1 MNFFPKI
8 LGNPADQSPDPEK
21 DREKNLALEPS
32 GAVLDEDPAL
42 AGLALRLR
50 QFIQAGKAQNTLR
63 GYKADWQDFAAWCQK
78 EEHRLPCL
86 PASPSTVALYITHL
100 AASRKASTI
109 QRRLTSIS
117 RVHEMA
123 GEMSPASMRHA
134 VVSEALKG
142 IRRTIGTAQKGKSP
156 LLTLDLQKI
165 LVHLPKGIRGLR
177 DRALLLVGFAGAFRR
192 SELAALDLDQVRFT
206 SDGLVVHLKRSK
218 TNQEGEE
225 ESVAIP
231 FGSHPETCPV
241 GALRKWIE
249 EVRIREGAVFRAV
262 NRHGKPSEK
271 RLHAD
276 SIGGIVKRAAKAAG
290 YNVEDFA
297 GHSLRAGLAT
307 QAAANGVS
315 ERLIMKQTRHRSL
328 NTLRRY
334 IREGTL
340 FRENA
345 AAKVGL

>member
-1 MNFFPKI
+1 MSFSPKI
-8 LGNPADQSPDPEK
+8 LEK
-21 DREKNLALEPS
+21 PTTQTSEKEKNLTLGP
-32 GAVLDEDPAL
+32 AVSVVKSDPAIADL
-42 AGLALRLR
+42 DLRLR
-50 QFIQAGKAQNTLR
+50 QFIQAGKARNTLR
-63 GYKADWQDFAAWCQK
+63 GYKADWQDFAAWCNK
-78 EEHRLPCL
+78 EEHRLPFL
-86 PASPSTVALYITHL
+86 PATPSIVALYITHL

-109 QRRLTSIS
+109 QRRLTAIS

-165 LVHLPKGIRGLR
+165 LVHLPDGVRGVR

-192 SELAALDLDQVRFT
+192 SELAALDLDQVRFNA
-206 SDGLVVHLKRSK
+206 DGLVIRLQRSK
-218 TNQEGEE
+218 TNQEGEDE
-225 ESVAIP
+225 PVAIP

-241 GALRKWIE
+241 RALKKWIE
-249 EVRIREGAVFRAV
+249 EAPIPEGALFRAV
-262 NRHGKPSEK
+262 NRHGQPSND

-290 YNVEDFA
+290 YGVEEFA

-328 NTLRRY
+328 DTLRRY
-334 IREGTL
+334 IRDGTL
-340 FRENA
+340 PRECR
-345 AAKVGL
+345 G